1 MNRQQDV
8 IMLFDFLIELLK
20 EKNSVVEAK
29 QDTTLNTT
37 ESKEQVEKTNDNFGA
52 THILELMRKVDSISK
67 QKAQIQSELKEQ
79 KNNFDKEIKRLKEE
93 HEKHIKE
100 MESVLN
106 ADLEENI
113 ENTPEIELEKD

>member
-29 QDTTLNTT
+29 QDTTVNTT

>member
-20 EKNSVVEAK
+20 ERNTVVEAK
-29 QDTTLNTT
+29 QETTISTPETNT
-37 ESKEQVEKTNDNFGA
+37 QVEETTDNFGA
-52 THILELMRKVDSISK
+52 SHILELMRKVDSISK

-79 KNNFDKEIKRLKEE
+79 EKSFDKEIKRLKEE
-93 HEKHIKE
+93 HEKKIKD

-106 ADLEENI
+106 TDLDTPQNNI
-113 ENTPEIELEKD
+113 VGFELEKD

>member
-20 EKNSVVEAK
+20 ERNTVVEAK
-29 QDTTLNTT
+29 QETTISAPETNT
-37 ESKEQVEKTNDNFGA
+37 QVEETTDNFGA
-52 THILELMRKVDSISK
+52 PHILELMRKVDSISK

-79 KNNFDKEIKRLKEE
+79 QKSFDKEIKRLKEE
-93 HEKHIKE
+93 HEKRIKD

-106 ADLEENI
+106 TDLNESQNNI
-113 ENTPEIELEKD
+113 VDFELEKD

>member
-1 MNRQQDV
+1 MNRQKDV

-20 EKNSVVEAK
+20 EKNNVVE
-29 QDTTLNTT
+29 TTQETTINTSNT
-37 ESKEQVEKTNDNFGA
+37 QEQVEETNDNLGA

-79 KNNFDKEIKRLKEE
+79 EKNFDKEIKRLKEE
-93 HEKHIKE
+93 YEKRVKE

-106 ADLEENI
+106 ADLEENTQNI
-113 ENTPEIELEKD
+113 SEIQLEKD